1 MADLAASF
9 ARSLGAAPARLGA
22 ARGRKPPLDP
32 EKGRSVGVL
41 LGQTPGI
48 GGRDVTTRAPRAP
61 GPVLQLNAIP
71 VSIDL
76 EKFSDAYSSDNPG
89 GDYEAAYRL
98 RNLCNAIP
106 SFKRNF
112 DPSGHYVEAIWR
124 NIAFAATGTTS
135 YAQHLLSVAQADI
148 DGAELSNLG
157 GSPKPWLPVDAAPSN
172 WTELLADAPEC
183 ELDLGGEGGSG
194 DYVLID
200 QAENLAWTGMPGAEA
215 TPIEGKLQRIRL
227 RALRVDL
234 NRSWLDLQ
242 LLAISGWKINGM
254 PSGFFS
260 SGTQADNSGIF
271 PLLPTAL
278 VIGTDIII
286 EGDWSRADLKL
297 MGRHA
302 AEGRA
307 LGIGPFPLAA
317 PALAVGAPLQIQQAH
332 VIGVISALVPYAP
345 QATDV
350 DPGLVLV
357 KNDGGFIARF
367 AVDWRLSGHPQ
378 HSESGS
384 FPVVAAKSVSL
395 PAGATDI
402 AVTIEIMTFP
412 PPFETWKVL
421 TVRNYDTA
429 PRVSFRLSGTTID
442 TVIEELPVFG

>member
-9 ARSLGAAPARLGA
+9 ARSLGAAPV
-22 ARGRKPPLDP
+22 RGQAKNI
-32 EKGRSVGVL
+32 L
-41 LGQTPGI
+41 LGQTPRSVGR
-48 GGRDVTTRAPRAP
+48 GGTIAAPRAP

-76 EKFSDAYSSDNPG
+76 EKFSDAHSSDNPG

-112 DPSGHYVEAIWR
+112 DPSGHYVESVWR
-124 NIAFAATGTTS
+124 NIAFGATGTTS
-135 YAQHLLSVAQADI
+135 YARHLLSAAQADI
-148 DGAELSNLG
+148 DGAEVSNLG
-157 GSPKPWLPVDAAPSN
+157 GSPKPWLPVDAVPSN

-183 ELDLGGEGGSG
+183 ELDLGGDGGSG

-200 QAENLAWTGMPGAEA
+200 QAENLAWTGLPGSKA
-215 TPIEGKLQRIRL
+215 TPIEGKLQHIRL

-234 NRSWLDLQ
+234 NRSWLDFQ

-254 PSGFFS
+254 PGGFFS

-278 VIGTDIII
+278 VIGTDIIV
-286 EGDWSRADLKL
+286 EGDWSHDDLKL
-297 MGRHA
+297 MRQHA

-317 PALAVGAPLQIQQAH
+317 PALAAGTPLQIQQAH

-345 QATDV
+345 QATDL
-350 DPGLVLV
+350 DPGVVLV

-367 AVDWRLSGHPQ
+367 AVDWRLSGRPQ
-378 HSESGS
+378 RSESGS
-384 FPVVAAKSVSL
+384 FPVAAAKRVDL

-402 AVTIEIMTFP
+402 ALTIEIMTFP
-412 PPFETWKVL
+412 APFETWKVL

-429 PRVSFRLSGTTID
+429 PRASFRLSGTTID
-442 TVIEELPVFG
+442 TAIEEQPAFG